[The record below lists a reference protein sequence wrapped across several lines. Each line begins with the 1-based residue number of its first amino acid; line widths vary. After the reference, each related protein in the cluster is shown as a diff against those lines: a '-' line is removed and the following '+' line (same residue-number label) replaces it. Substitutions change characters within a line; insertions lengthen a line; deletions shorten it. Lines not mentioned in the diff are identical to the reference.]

1 MKKFIIF
8 LSICII
14 GMFNIQPAIYV
25 KADSGENV
33 EIKINQS
40 ISDQLDNLDLSNLED
55 CLNDLSQFYNLDNT
69 ISLNVLV
76 SCTVPYF
83 EQLVFLFLRIE
94 YNKSNALDSPYML
107 SFSSSSLTS

>member
-33 EIKINQS
+33 EIKIKIGKKEYS
-40 ISDQLDNLDLSNLED
+40 ILIFSLFLKVDFLIRSD
-55 CLNDLSQFYNLDNT
+55 CLSF
-69 ISLNVLV
+69 ISLIIV
-76 SCTVPYF
+76 TVYF
-83 EQLVFLFLRIE
+83 F
-94 YNKSNALDSPYML
+94 YK
-107 SFSSSSLTS
+107 

>member
-40 ISDQLDNLDLSNLED
+40 ISDQLDTLDLSNLED
-55 CLNDLSQFYNLDNT
+55 CLYDLTQF
-69 ISLNVLV
+69 
-76 SCTVPYF
+76 
-83 EQLVFLFLRIE
+83 
-94 YNKSNALDSPYML
+94 
-107 SFSSSSLTS
+107 